1 MRSIPLLLTD
11 ILAAL
16 RSIQSRIQALDFSQF
31 ERDEQL
37 RDSIYWQLAVAGEAA
52 IELLKTHPDLRVDL
66 PDLVRLGA
74 VRNRII
80 HGYFSIDAQRV
91 WSIARE
97 NVPPL
102 ADAVNEWL
110 QNYQPESDE

>member
-1 MRSIPLLLTD
+1 M
-11 ILAAL
+11 
-16 RSIQSRIQALDFSQF
+16 
-31 ERDEQL
+31 
-37 RDSIYWQLAVAGEAA
+37 
-52 IELLKTHPDLRVDL
+52 
-66 PDLVRLGA
+66 RLGA

-110 QNYQPESDE
+110 QNYQSESDE